1 MNENYQK
8 FMDANINEKT
18 RNNYKFYFDAL
29 DRNNIDISS
38 DSIANMEQLE
48 NIFIQLGFNSFNSI
62 INFRSVLK
70 SYSVFINDKPFFN
83 LIRKLD
89 IYHILEITQG
99 KMKHTFLSQSEFQD
113 VYNSIG
119 AYDEDTF
126 YYNSVYY
133 QSLFWAVYAGIF
145 NDGLSVL
152 KNLRASDIDGNI
164 IMLRDDNGEE
174 WELDI
179 PEQLALDFMTL
190 VNDSTWYRRNRSGV
204 CKIQTE
210 GLFYDSVFKVDI
222 RTPNSKY
229 SYSSTYYTMLRKIAV
244 EYLGYTLAPKNL
256 FMSGLI
262 NRIKKQYGKSDELF
276 VEGIKISDPVLV
288 DIFNQEAKRCHYS
301 VAFWNF
307 RQTILGR
314 I

>member
-8 FMDANINEKT
+8 FMDANINERT

-48 NIFIQLGFNSFNSI
+48 NIFIQLEFNSFNSI

-229 SYSSTYYTMLRKIAV
+229 SYSSTYYTMLRKIAL

-256 FMSGLI
+256 FMSGII
-262 NRIKKQYGKSDELF
+262 NRIKEQYGKSDELF
-276 VEGIKISDPVLV
+276 VEGIKTSDPVLV
-288 DIFNQEAKRCHYS
+288 DIFNKEAKRCHYE
-301 VAFWNF
+301 VGFWNF
-307 RQTILGR
+307 RQTVMGR